1 MGLKFYRPISNNSN
15 PKKSKNEKTNVLQ
28 IKEKTISV
36 VAEMAE
42 A

>member
-1 MGLKFYRPISNNSN
+1 V
-15 PKKSKNEKTNVLQ
+15 KNEKTNVLQ

-36 VAEMAE
+36 AAEMVE